1 MKKKLLYLLIYLF
14 GCLSTING
22 QNVLLSDQAQISI
35 LTCGNGDQLYSIFGH
50 TALRIYDPAF
60 DIDIVYNYGTFD
72 FSAPNFYLKFIKG
85 DLQYFISTSR
95 FDHFLYAYELD
106 NRDVWEQV
114 IYLQLHQK
122 QELFHRLQ
130 NAINSEERY
139 YTYKFIDRNCTTMV
153 VDQLNTSFGE
163 PLIQKV
169 GNVEESY
176 RHVINPFLEN
186 LFFEKLGINII
197 FGHRPDEAASQLFL
211 PIEFLESLKVAEL
224 NGKPVAGQVI
234 THNQQEPELLKS
246 PWWNSM
252 YVLLGF
258 LVVVIMTRNTK
269 IYLGF
274 LIFCGGLGIFL
285 LGVGLFS
292 EHREVL
298 WNYNALLFNPLLILM
313 AFAYWKRKQKL
324 FMNLRNIIISIGL
337 IYFIYLINKAHFWM
351 MLPIGL
357 TIWILLQQLNKR
369 IKKVIVL

>member
-176 RHVINPFLEN
+176 RYVINPFLEN

>member
-1 MKKKLLYLLIYLF
+1 MKKNLLFFLMYVF
-14 GCLSTING
+14 GCFGTVNG
-22 QNVLLSDQAQISI
+22 QNITLSDQAQISI

-95 FDHFLYAYELD
+95 FDHFLYAYEID

-114 IYLQLHQK
+114 IYLQPHQK

-130 NAINSEERY
+130 KALNSQERY

-153 VDQLNTSFGE
+153 VDQLNSSFGE

-224 NGKPVAGQVI
+224 NGKPVAGQI
-234 THNQQEPELLKS
+234 IIHNQQDAELLKS
-246 PWWNSM
+246 PWWNSI

-258 LVVVIMTRNTK
+258 LLVVIMTRNTK

-274 LIFCGGLGIFL
+274 LIFCGSLGIFL

-298 WNYNALLFNPLLILM
+298 WNYNALLFNPLLIVM

-324 FMNLRNIIISIGL
+324 FMNIRNIIIMIGL
-337 IYFIYLINKAHFWM
+337 VYFIYLMNKAHFWM

-357 TIWILLQQLNKR
+357 TIWILLRQLNKK

>member
-22 QNVLLSDQAQISI
+22 QNVILSDQAQISI

-50 TALRIYDPAF
+50 TALRIYDPVF
-60 DIDIVYNYGTFD
+60 EIDMVYNYGTFD

-122 QELFHRLQ
+122 QDLFHRLQ
-130 NAINSEERY
+130 NAINSQESY

-197 FGHRPDEAASQLFL
+197 FGHRPDEAAAQLFL

-224 NGKPVAGQVI
+224 NGKPVAGQII
-234 THNQQEPELLKS
+234 THNHQDTTLLKS

-258 LVVVIMTRNTK
+258 LLVIIMTRNTK
-269 IYLGF
+269 IYLSF
-274 LIFCGGLGIFL
+274 LIFCGCLGMFL

-298 WNYNALLFNPLLILM
+298 WNYNALLFNPLLIVL
-313 AFAYWKRKQKL
+313 AYAYWKRNQKL
-324 FMNLRNIIISIGL
+324 FMNLRNIIIIIGL
-337 IYFIYLINKAHFWM
+337 VYFIYLMNKAHFWM

>member
-1 MKKKLLYLLIYLF
+1 MKKNLLFFLMYVF
-14 GCLSTING
+14 GCLSTMNG
-22 QNVLLSDQAQISI
+22 QNITLSDQAQISI

-50 TALRIYDPAF
+50 TALRIYDPVY
-60 DIDIVYNYGTFD
+60 DLDIVYNYGTFD
-72 FSAPNFYLKFIKG
+72 FAAPNFYLKFIKG

-95 FDHFLYAYELD
+95 FDHFLYAYEID

-114 IYLQLHQK
+114 IYLQPQQK

-130 NAINSEERY
+130 NAINSQERY

-153 VDQLNTSFGE
+153 VDQLNTTFGE
-163 PLIQKV
+163 PIIQKV

-197 FGHRPDEAASQLFL
+197 FGHRPDEAALQLFL

-224 NGKPVAGQVI
+224 KGKPVAGQVI
-234 THNQQEPELLKS
+234 IHNQQDAELLKS

-258 LVVVIMTRNTK
+258 LLVVIMTRNTK

-274 LIFCGGLGIFL
+274 LIFCGSLGIFL

-298 WNYNALLFNPLLILM
+298 WNYNALLFNPLLIVM

-324 FMNLRNIIISIGL
+324 FMNIRNIIIMVGL
-337 IYFIYLINKAHFWM
+337 VYFIYLMNKAHFWM

-357 TIWILLQQLNKR
+357 TIWILLRQLNLR

>member
-1 MKKKLLYLLIYLF
+1 MKKNLLYLLIYVF
-14 GCLSTING
+14 GCFSTING
-22 QNVLLSDQAQISI
+22 QNVTLSNQAQISI
-35 LTCGNGDQLYSIFGH
+35 LTCGSGDQLYSIFGH
-50 TALRIYDPAF
+50 TALRIYDPAY
-60 DIDIVYNYGTFD
+60 DLDIVYNYGTFD
-72 FSAPNFYLKFIKG
+72 FAAPNFYLKFIKG

-106 NRDVWEQV
+106 NRDVWEQL
-114 IYLQLHQK
+114 IYLQPQQK

-130 NAINSEERY
+130 NALNSQERY

-153 VDQLNTSFGE
+153 VDQLNTSFGK

-169 GNVEESY
+169 GNIEESY
-176 RHVINPFLEN
+176 RHVINPFLEE

-197 FGHRPDEAASQLFL
+197 FGHRTDEAASQLFL

-224 NGKPVAGQVI
+224 NGKPVSGQI
-234 THNQQEPELLKS
+234 IIHNQQDAELLKS

-258 LVVVIMTRNTK
+258 LLLVIMSRNTK

-274 LIFCGGLGIFL
+274 LAFCGLLGIFL
-285 LGVGLFS
+285 LVVGLFS

-298 WNYNALLFNPLLILM
+298 WNYNALLFNPLLIVI
-313 AFAYWKRKQKL
+313 AFAYWKKKQKL
-324 FMNLRNIIISIGL
+324 FMNLRNILIIIGL
-337 IYFIYLINKAHFWM
+337 VYFIYLINKAHFWM

-357 TIWILLQQLNKR
+357 TIWILLRELNNR